1 MAITF
6 PANPA
11 NGETHTHNGQIYVYN
26 STRGYW
32 LLKKSADVS
41 VQQAQRSTFVATASQ
56 TTHSVVYDA
65 GSPVVVSVNGAMLN
79 PSDFTAENGTSITFE
94 TALTVNDEVDIV
106 FYQPTT
112 SNLTRHSVSDT
123 APSGA
128 SSGDLWFN
136 SANLKTYVYYDDGS
150 SVQWVAL
157 NAVGADGA
165 AGSDGSSVTAYA
177 NLVAFPSL
185 GNTEG
190 DFAFAQ
196 DTKALYVWD
205 GTEWDKI
212 SSGNDES
219 PIIITEPPTTH
230 TLNIDGTTSTVT
242 MVAEDPEGFD
252 ISYGIVY
259 KTAGNTRPVQLST
272 DTTVNTSG
280 VYTFTPTTNPADAG
294 NFTVRL
300 SASDGSRTTT
310 RLIDFK
316 LEFIP
321 QRQNI
326 IGWYEFAD
334 TNSYNTA
341 VSTTVLNDLSGNSNN
356 QTISNPG
363 SLSGDGHLTFST
375 NSTINFGGSMS
386 GQKTWAIISR
396 PPTGYN
402 MHVLFGTGSA
412 DAGYY
417 SVFHNSQGTDY
428 YGYQTAW
435 AGETVVDTVNGI
447 YPNNNRNT
455 SYNALTLGQSNSIIT
470 TGLQMASSAMVY
482 NAYPTW
488 TATHEVYAFVF
499 WDVVL
504 TLSEI
509 QKVHD
514 YYRNKIGAANMAVW
528 QG

>member
-1 MAITF
+1 MAINFPSNPNDGDTILVGNTTYTF
-6 PANPA
+6 DSTSGVWDA
-11 NGETHTHNGQIYVYN
+11 NGG
-26 STRGYW
+26 G
-32 LLKKSADVS
+32 
-41 VQQAQRSTFVATASQ
+41 
-56 TTHSVVYDA
+56 
-65 GSPVVVSVNGAMLN
+65 
-79 PSDFTAENGTSITFE
+79 GTS
-94 TALTVNDEVDIV
+94 
-106 FYQPTT
+106 
-112 SNLTRHSVSDT
+112 S
-123 APSGA
+123 
-128 SSGDLWFN
+128 
-136 SANLKTYVYYDDGS
+136 
-150 SVQWVAL
+150 
-157 NAVGADGA
+157 
-165 AGSDGSSVTAYA
+165 GSSVTEYA
-177 NLVAFPSL
+177 NFAAFPTT
-185 GNTEG
+185 GNTVG
-190 DFAFAQ
+190 DFGFTQ
-196 DTKALYVWD
+196 DTTALYVWD

-230 TLNIDGTTSTVT
+230 TLNTDGTTSTVT

-259 KTAGNTRPVQLST
+259 KTTGNTRPAQLSA

-280 VYTFTPTTNPADAG
+280 VYTFTPTTNEANDG
-294 NFTVRL
+294 NFTARL

-316 LEFIP
+316 LEFMP

-375 NSTINFGGSMS
+375 SSSINFGGNMS
-386 GQKTWAIISR
+386 GQKTWAVISR
-396 PPTGYN
+396 PSTGYDS
-402 MHVLFGTGSA
+402 HVLFDNAAA
-412 DAGYY
+412 DSTYY
-417 SVFHNSQGTDY
+417 STFHSSSGTDY

-447 YPNNNRNT
+447 YPNNNRT
-455 SYNALTLGQSNSIIT
+455 TAYNALTLNQSNSIIT
-470 TGLQMASSAMVY
+470 TGLQMTSGAMHY
-482 NAYPTW
+482 NAYPNW
-488 TATHEVYAFVF
+488 RATHEVYAFVF

-514 YYRNKIGAANMAVW
+514 YYRNKIGAANMAAW

>member
-1 MAITF
+1 MPISL
-6 PANPA
+6 PDNP
-11 NGETHTHNGQIYVYN
+11 TDGQTVQIGTIIY
-26 STRGYW
+26 T
-32 LLKKSADVS
+32 
-41 VQQAQRSTFVATASQ
+41 
-56 TTHSVVYDA
+56 YDA
-65 GSPVVVSVNGAMLN
+65 TVGVWNSNSAVGP
-79 PSDFTAENGTSITFE
+79 T
-94 TALTVNDEVDIV
+94 LTPATV
-106 FYQPTT
+106 TT
-112 SNLTRHSVSDT
+112 SDT
-123 APSGA
+123 APSSPSNGDMWFDSSVGKTFIWYDDGTSTQWVQMNPNTQTGGA
-128 SSGDLWFN
+128 
-136 SANLKTYVYYDDGS
+136 DGS
-150 SVQWVAL
+150 SV
-157 NAVGADGA
+157 AV
-165 AGSDGSSVTAYA
+165 YA
-177 NLVAFPSL
+177 NFAAFVN

-259 KTAGNTRPVQLST
+259 KTTGNTRPVQLST

-280 VYTFTPTTNPADAG
+280 VYTFTPTTNQADEG

-402 MHVLFGTGSA
+402 MHVLFGSGNA
-412 DAGYY
+412 DATYY

>member
-32 LLKKSADVS
+32 LLKKSADIS
-41 VQQAQRSTFVATASQ
+41 VQQAQRSTFIATASQ

-65 GSPVVVSVNGAMLN
+65 GSPVVVSVNGVMLN

-165 AGSDGSSVTAYA
+165 PGSGGSSVTAYA
-177 NLVAFPSL
+177 NFAAFVN
-185 GNTEG
+185 GTTEG

-205 GTEWDKI
+205 GTEWDRI

-230 TLNIDGTTSTVT
+230 TLNSDGTTSTVT

-252 ISYGIVY
+252 ISYDIVY
-259 KTAGNTRPVQLST
+259 KTTGNTRPVQLST

-280 VYTFTPTTNPADAG
+280 VYTFTPTTNESNDG
-294 NFTVRL
+294 NFTARL

-310 RLIDFK
+310 RLIEFALD
-316 LEFIP
+316 FIP
-321 QRQNI
+321 QKQNI
-326 IGWYEFAD
+326 IGRYEFAD

-341 VSTTVLNDLSGNSNN
+341 VSTTALNDLSGNSNN

-375 NSTINFGGSMS
+375 SSTINFGSMS
-386 GQKTWAIISR
+386 GQKTWAVISR
-396 PPTGYN
+396 PSTGYDS
-402 MHVLFGTGSA
+402 HVLFDNAAA
-412 DAGYY
+412 DSVYY
-417 SVFHNSQGTDY
+417 STFHSSSGTDY

-447 YPNNNRNT
+447 YPNNNRT
-455 SYNALTLGQSNSIIT
+455 TAYNALTLNQSNSIIT
-470 TGLQMASSAMVY
+470 TGLQMSSSAMYY
-482 NAYPTW
+482 NSYPSW
-488 TATHEVYAFVF
+488 QATHEVYAFVF

-514 YYRNKIGAANMAVW
+514 YYRNKIGAANMAAW